1 MKSFFV
7 EQPAWGPQVIRIN
20 TVVEAV
26 EAAEK
31 QAANLD
37 EVRQNCRI
45 ASVRASV
52 ALEGNRLTEDEVSQI
67 VGSQVP
73 DSDERDI
80 EDVRNVWVA
89 YQQLDTLDPYD
100 SESFLRAHAMMT
112 AGLVAQSGMYRTDN
126 VEVVDCDNSLVHT
139 GADPALIAEGVQQ
152 LLEWALNTDVHPLV
166 VACATHH
173 MIEFI
178 HPFQDGNGPIGR
190 LWQTLLLSRWT
201 PVLAW
206 IPTEAVVYEHQD
218 GYYQA
223 LQASHGDHI
232 EASPFIT
239 YMLNIVEEALGR
251 YQDSLTVRTEG
262 S

>member
-7 EQPAWGPQVIRIN
+7 EQPEWGPQVIRIN

-45 ASVRASV
+45 ASVHASV
-52 ALEGNRLTEDEVSQI
+52 ALEGNRLTEDEVCQI

-73 DSDERDI
+73 DSDGRDI

-89 YQQLDTLDPYD
+89 YQQLGTFDPYNK
-100 SESFLRAHAMMT
+100 ESFLRAHAMMT
-112 AGLVAQSGMYRTDN
+112 AGLVAQSGMFRTGN
-126 VEVVDCDNSLVHT
+126 VEVVDCDDSLVHT
-139 GADPALIAEGVQQ
+139 GADPALIPEGVQQ
-152 LLEWALNTDVHPLV
+152 LLEWAQTTNDHRLV
-166 VACATHH
+166 IACATHH

-190 LWQTLLLSRWT
+190 LWQTLLLGRWH

-206 IPTEAVVYEHQD
+206 VPAEAVVYERQTD
-218 GYYQA
+218 YYHA

-239 YMLNIVEEALGR
+239 YMLDVIEEALRR
-251 YQDSLTVRTEG
+251 YQGLLTVATEA